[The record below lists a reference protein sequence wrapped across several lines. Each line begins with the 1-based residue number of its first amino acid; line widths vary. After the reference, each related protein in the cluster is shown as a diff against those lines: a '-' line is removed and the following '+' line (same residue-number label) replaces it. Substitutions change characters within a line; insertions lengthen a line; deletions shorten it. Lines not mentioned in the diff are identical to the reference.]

1 MTEWLKVRA
10 WKARV
15 SQNGTEGSN
24 PSLSATYFHFGKM
37 PYQVLARKYRP
48 QTFEDIIG
56 QSHVTRTLANA
67 IEYHRVAH
75 AVLLSGPRGTG
86 KTTTARIFAKAVN
99 CAEGPSPIPCNA
111 CTACREITAGN
122 SSDVFE
128 IDGASNNSVDQIRDL
143 RENVTYIPSSL
154 RYKIYIIDEV
164 HMLSTQAFNAL
175 LKTLEEPPVHVLFV
189 FATTEFHKIPATILS
204 RCQKHDLKRISM
216 EELSENIVR
225 LCGKEGYTIDGA
237 GADIIAAE
245 ADGSVRDSLSLL
257 DRVIA
262 ASPREAIQ
270 YETVL
275 ESLGVV
281 DRRITADIAESV
293 LRSDGA
299 AIIETIGKMN
309 EGGIDLK
316 KFYVNLINYFRDL
329 CVIKI
334 CGRETRSV
342 DMPVHEKE
350 AAVRVASG
358 TTAFYLNQLLD
369 ILLKDESM
377 VKYAFHTRTAV
388 EMTLLKLLQVSQG
401 ESVDE
406 IITKLDLL
414 GQKIETAN
422 PSEQAPALNEKSRQD
437 SSTRDAALEQTTS
450 PPPAEDSS
458 AGEVA
463 EPEPDRPVRK
473 KAHAAS
479 DPDASYGKTD
489 TDGAGMNLFHQKVEK
504 EFPSISAILKKG
516 GLKNITSD
524 SIIID
529 LKDFAPYAAA
539 RIESKRQDFEKMC
552 SDFFKRPVR
561 IMLENTAGPEPDK
574 TTGRTGEADSVAK
587 RKNDAMNHPLVHETV
602 RVFNGTIVDFE

>member
-1 MTEWLKVRA
+1 M
-10 WKARV
+10 
-15 SQNGTEGSN
+15 S
-24 PSLSATYFHFGKM
+24 
-37 PYQVLARKYRP
+37 YQVLALKYRP

-86 KTTTARIFAKAVN
+86 KTTTARIFAKAMN
-99 CAEGPSPIPCNA
+99 CARGPSPIPCNA

-128 IDGASNNSVDQIRDL
+128 IDGASNNSVDQIREL
-143 RENVTYIPSSL
+143 RENVTYMPSAL

-175 LKTLEEPPVHVLFV
+175 LKTLEEPPSHVLFV

-204 RCQKHDLKRISM
+204 RCQKHDLRRISM

-225 LCGKEGYTIDGA
+225 LCEKEGYTIDPA
-237 GADIIAAE
+237 GADVISAE

-262 ASPREAIQ
+262 ASPKGSIQ

-281 DRRITADIAESV
+281 DRQITAEIAEAV
-293 LRSDGA
+293 IRSDGA
-299 AIIETIGKMN
+299 AIIETIGRMN
-309 EGGIDLK
+309 EAGVDLK
-316 KFYVNLINYFRDL
+316 KFYVNLIDLFRDL

-334 CGRETRSV
+334 CGKETRAV
-342 DMPVHEKE
+342 DMPGHEKE
-350 AAVRVASG
+350 KAARLVSG
-358 TTAFYLNQLLD
+358 TTAFYLNQLPD
-369 ILLKDESM
+369 ILLKEESV

-388 EMTLLKLLQVSQG
+388 EMTLLKILQVTRG
-401 ESVDE
+401 EDVDE
-406 IITKLDLL
+406 IISKLDLL
-414 GQKIETAN
+414 AQKIETVN
-422 PSEQAPALNEKSRQD
+422 PATEPPISKTRPTDEDRS
-437 SSTRDAALEQTTS
+437 RDAAPQAPS
-450 PPPAEDSS
+450 PQDPDSPAPEPSNARS

-463 EPEPDRPVRK
+463 EPEP
-473 KAHAAS
+473 AAS
-479 DPDASYGKTD
+479 PAEVEQTSPSD
-489 TDGAGMNLFHQKVEK
+489 AGMEEKAPSTPETGMDLFHKKIEK
-504 EFPSISAILKKG
+504 QFPSISAILKKG

-524 SIIID
+524 YIIID
-529 LKDFAPYAAA
+529 LKDFAPYAAT
-539 RIESKRQDFEKMC
+539 RIESKRQEFEKMC
-552 SDFFKRPVR
+552 SDFFKRPVK
-561 IMLENTAGPEPDK
+561 IMLENAAGANGDK
-574 TTGRTGEADSVAK
+574 AAGHNGEADSLAK